1 MKKKVLPLATAA
13 ILLLSHAALAS
24 QPDFE
29 QLARQYVPTDAVFE
43 RTERD
48 DGLME
53 VQFRS
58 PDNSA
63 EYDVKINPETQ
74 SVVRVEYDVRDDR
87 GSAKVVLT
95 EEEAKAQVLALYP
108 GAEVLSVLLERDDGL
123 QEYVV
128 LFTAPDLSGKVDLNP
143 ETGAVLDRQLNYTY
157 ASESVSGPLTAEQAK
172 TIVLS
177 KVDNGRIVEFET
189 DRDDG
194 RKVYEGEVI
203 SGNVKYD
210 FEIDADTG
218 VILKWE
224 QDN

>member
-1 MKKKVLPLATAA
+1 MKKKVLLIATAA
-13 ILLLSHAALAS
+13 ILLLSTAALAS

-43 RTERD
+43 RTERE
-48 DGLME
+48 DGLTE

-87 GSAKVVLT
+87 GSTKVVLT
-95 EEEAKAQVLALYP
+95 EEDAKAQVLALYP
-108 GAEVLSVLLERDDGL
+108 DAEIVSVLLERDDRL

-128 LFTAPDLSGKVDLNP
+128 LFNASGFTGKIDLNP
-143 ETGAVLDRQLNYTY
+143 ETGAVLDRELDYTRT
-157 ASESVSGPLTAEQAK
+157 AELSSGPLSKEQAK
-172 TIVLS
+172 ELVLS
-177 KVDNGRIVEFET
+177 KVENGRIVEFET